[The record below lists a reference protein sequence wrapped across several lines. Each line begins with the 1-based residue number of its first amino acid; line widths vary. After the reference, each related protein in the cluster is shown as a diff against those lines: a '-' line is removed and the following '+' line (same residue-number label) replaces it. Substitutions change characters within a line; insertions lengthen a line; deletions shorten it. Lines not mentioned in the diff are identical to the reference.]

1 MEGIEEDPR
10 EIWDRAIQS
19 KSKESVNLESFH
31 MMKVLGKGS
40 YAKVVLVKKK
50 DSGEMFAMKILKKDH
65 IEKKRQVD
73 HIQTERNVLV
83 GVNHPFIIKLSYAF
97 QNDRKLFF
105 VLEYCPGGEMFYL
118 LQKRK
123 VFNEEQAKFYVAQIV
138 LAIEHLHSN
147 NIIYRDLKPE
157 NVLIDGQGYIRVTD
171 FGLSKQGIEGAQ
183 GARSVCGT
191 PEYLAPEVLAKTGHG
206 KPVDWWTLGAIVY
219 EMVTGLPPF
228 YTSNREELFRRIRND
243 PLPIPKY
250 FSEALKSLLDGL
262 FQKDPEKRLG
272 SGRDGANNIRKH
284 PWFSTI
290 DWDALYRKE
299 IKPPFIPKLKNEM
312 DLSNFDP
319 EFTETPLD
327 SYKDNSFQN
336 EVLRN
341 YDNFSWN
348 GDIAMNKLIEEP
360 EKK

>member
-1 MEGIEEDPR
+1 MCIR
-10 EIWDRAIQS
+10 DR
-19 KSKESVNLESFH
+19 
-31 MMKVLGKGS
+31 
-40 YAKVVLVKKK
+40 
-50 DSGEMFAMKILKKDH
+50 
-65 IEKKRQVD
+65 
-73 HIQTERNVLV
+73 
-83 GVNHPFIIKLSYAF
+83 
-97 QNDRKLFF
+97 
-105 VLEYCPGGEMFYL
+105 
-118 LQKRK
+118 
-123 VFNEEQAKFYVAQIV
+123 FYVAQIV